1 MEYTKFQQS
10 VIEAIK
16 DCKSEIKNCCENALL
31 HLEKAWLLKDIDKEM
46 AVFRGITAEEE
57 AAIAVF
63 FCLKQHQYNNADK
76 LQFKQ
81 HHTKLGLYPFL
92 RHIGN
97 HLVGTLFSESSP
109 FENHRLKL
117 TEVKGRK
124 ALEIVFKIKGHNLDA
139 RPLPPLHFNIL
150 NHDTGEVQTYD
161 IDFKKMYLGDNY
173 KDSLKY
179 IEEVANQRNRLL
191 YANSA
196 GKPKV
201 DGDIEKYLNF
211 QKIKVFLF
219 IYIVLLI
226 DPWEKEEGSSG
237 FVQQSLDSYLLLLNK
252 IQKEDVIK
260 AQQGIPADPETA
272 PVR

>member
-31 HLEKAWLLKDIDKEM
+31 HLEKAWLIKDIDKEM
-46 AVFRGITAEEE
+46 TVFRGITAEEE
-57 AAIAVF
+57 AAISVF
-63 FCLKQHQYNNADK
+63 FCLKKHQYLNANK
-76 LQFKQ
+76 LQFKK
-81 HHTKLGLYPFL
+81 HPTKLGLYPFL

-97 HLVGTLFSESSP
+97 HIASSLFSESSP
-109 FENHRLKL
+109 FENFRIKL
-117 TEVKGRK
+117 VEVKGRK
-124 ALEIVFKIKGHNLDA
+124 ALEIIFKLKGHNLDV
-139 RPLPPLHFNIL
+139 RPTPPLHFNVS
-150 NHDTGEVQTYD
+150 NHYTGELHTYD

-173 KDSLKY
+173 KNSLKY
-179 IEEVANQRNRLL
+179 IDEVANQRNKLL

-201 DGDIEKYLNF
+201 EGDMEKYLNL
-211 QKIKVFLF
+211 QKMKVFLF

-226 DPWEKEEGSSG
+226 DPWEKTEGSSG
-237 FVQQSLDSYLLLLNK
+237 FIQQALDSYLLLLNK

-260 AQQGIPADPETA
+260 AQQIN
-272 PVR
+272 